1 VRLGRATG
9 RSPHTW
15 SSRSQVRWPASG
27 SPECSP
33 RRHFGKEHAPSP
45 GSSRCNSD
53 AARARPL
60 VERAARLDA
69 QTARQL
75 RRVLRQGESRT
86 AQRSLAWS
94 CMSHAESKLR
104 SRCPVRR
111 SSDLLVQL
119 TNLALNTS
127 HRVVSR
133 HLGLAQLVYCG
144 EKTPSSGFLQLGLTR
159 CRRRTRF
166 APRPTITFPRR
177 FDHFYQP
184 PARKREDAGA
194 SPGSSS
200 CETA

>member
-15 SSRSQVRWPASG
+15 SCRSQVRWPASG
-27 SPECSP
+27 SPECS
-33 RRHFGKEHAPSP
+33 RRHPGKEHAPSP

-60 VERAARLDA
+60 VERAARRDA

-75 RRVLRQGESRT
+75 PRVLRQGESRT

-94 CMSHAESKLR
+94 CRSHSESKLR
-104 SRCPVRR
+104 SKCPVRR
-111 SSDLLVQL
+111 SSDLSDLRVQL

-159 CRRRTRF
+159 CRRGDIDHAGRACRNRMRS
-166 APRPTITFPRR
+166 APRPTIMFP
-177 FDHFYQP
+177 
-184 PARKREDAGA
+184 
-194 SPGSSS
+194 
-200 CETA
+200 

>member
-1 VRLGRATG
+1 MRLGRATG

-15 SSRSQVRWPASG
+15 SCRSRVRWPASG

-33 RRHFGKEHAPSP
+33 RRPFGTEHAPSP

-53 AARARPL
+53 TARARPL
-60 VERAARLDA
+60 VETAARRDA

-75 RRVLRQGESRT
+75 ARVLRQGESRT
-86 AQRSLAWS
+86 TQPSLAWS
-94 CMSHAESKLR
+94 CRSHAASKLR
-104 SRCPVRR
+104 SKCPVRR
-111 SSDLLVQL
+111 SPDLSDLLIQL
-119 TNLALNTS
+119 TK
-127 HRVVSR
+127 
-133 HLGLAQLVYCG
+133 
-144 EKTPSSGFLQLGLTR
+144 KTPSSGFLQLGLTR
-159 CRRRTRF
+159 CRRGHIRRAGRACRNRMRF
-166 APRPTITFPRR
+166 APRPTIKFPRR